1 MVLEPQ
7 KPRIIDRGRGPEL
20 EGTRITVFA
29 IMEYLEG
36 GWSVGQIGSAMPSLS
51 LEQIEYAIAYIK
63 EHEEELKPDY
73 YEIMAR
79 IARGNPP
86 EVRKKME
93 ESHQRFLKLV
103 EERRRAKEA
112 SGAADHGRP

>member
-1 MVLEPQ
+1 MDSELRE
-7 KPRIIDRGRGPEL
+7 PRIIDRGRGPQL

-36 GWSVGQIGSAMPSLS
+36 GGSVGQIATAMPSLS
-51 LEQIEYAIAYIK
+51 LEQIEYAIAYIE
-63 EHEEELKPDY
+63 EHRDELLPDY
-73 YEIMAR
+73 YQIMTR

-93 ESHQRFLKLV
+93 ESHQRFLKMV
-103 EERRRAKEA
+103 EERRRAKEV
-112 SGAADHGRP
+112 SGAADPGRP

>member
-1 MVLEPQ
+1 MASEPQ
-7 KPRIIDRGRGPEL
+7 KPRIIDRGRGLEL

-29 IMEYLEG
+29 IMEYMEG
-36 GWSVGQIGSAMPSLS
+36 GCSVGQIASAMPSLS

-73 YEIMAR
+73 YQIMAR

-86 EVRKKME
+86 EIRKLME
-93 ESHQRFLKLV
+93 ESHQRFLDRV
-103 EERRRAKEA
+103 EEWRRAKEA
-112 SGAADHGRP
+112 SGAANHGRP